1 MIQEY
6 YEKDFMEE
14 ILLVA
19 PYDKLSRLAKEIK
32 KTAGIPFS
40 VVKGNLG
47 EGLSKVQSAINNG
60 TKVILTRGGTAEYL
74 RENLQIPVIEIPVTS
89 FDMFA
94 AIDRVSSRGYKK
106 IAFITT
112 SNIIFK
118 TDYFNKIADITM
130 EFESCKKVN
139 EIQGKVK
146 YLIDNNGIEAVIGD
160 VIATREAM
168 MNGIYGELLESG
180 QESIIQGINEAKR
193 VLEISKK
200 ERTRVKEFEAI
211 LNMIGEG
218 VLTIDKE
225 NKVTVYNSSA
235 ERIFGSSKEHVVG
248 NDINKSLPSSTLG
261 GILEKNQEEKDILL
275 EINDKKIVSNRIP
288 IIIDDKVQG
297 AVAIFEEISNIQK
310 MELNIRKKLSE
321 KGFVAKHTFSDIV
334 GESEEMVG
342 VKNQAIKYAKSES
355 TILIYGE
362 TGTGKELFSQSIH
375 NESRKANMPFVS
387 VNCAALSESL
397 LESELFGYEEGAFT
411 GATKGGK
418 RGLFELAHGGTL
430 FLDEIGEISLG
441 FQSKLLRVLQE
452 KEVRRIGGDRVV
464 PIDVRIL
471 CATNKDL
478 IEEVEKGNFREDLY
492 YRLSTLELNLV
503 PLRFR
508 KKDIIPMAISFLKEV
523 CVNEGKCLIW
533 KNNDIFKSLLNY
545 DWKGNARELHNF
557 IERLVVTS
565 DNKLD
570 ERIIIEALNYKT
582 KVKVAK
588 NEISIKVS
596 NNLKEMESEI
606 LKSLIN
612 QYNGDKDRLCEEF
625 NMSKTTLWRK
635 LNFKSEK

>member
-1 MIQEY
+1 
-6 YEKDFMEE
+6 MEE
-14 ILLVA
+14 ILIVA
-19 PYDKLSRLAKEIK
+19 PYDELSRLAKEIN
-32 KTAGIPFS
+32 KTVEIPFS
-40 VVKGNLG
+40 VVKGNLD
-47 EGLSKVQSAINNG
+47 EGLNKVKSAIENG
-60 TKVILTRGGTAEYL
+60 TRIILTRGGTAEYL
-74 RENLQIPVIEIPVTS
+74 RKSLQVPVIEIPVTS
-89 FDMFA
+89 FDMLN
-94 AIDRVSSRGYKK
+94 AIDNVSSKGYKK

-112 SNIIFK
+112 SNIIIK
-118 TDYFNKIADITM
+118 NDYFNKIMDITM
-130 EFESCKKVN
+130 QFESCKKVS
-139 EIQGKVK
+139 EIHNKVK
-146 YLIDNNGIEAVIGD
+146 YLIYNHGIEAVIGD
-160 VIATREAM
+160 VIATSEAVK
-168 MNGIYGELLESG
+168 NGIHGELLESG
-180 QESIIQGINEAKR
+180 QESIIQGLNEARR
-193 VLEISKK
+193 VLEIGKK

-248 NDINKSLPSSTLG
+248 NDIDKCLPSSTLG
-261 GILEKNQEEKDILL
+261 GILGKNEQEKDILL
-275 EINDKKIVSNRIP
+275 EINDKKVVSNRIP

-321 KGFVAKHTFSDIV
+321 KGFIAKHSFSDIV
-334 GESEEMVG
+334 CESEEMVR
-342 VKNQAIKYAKSES
+342 VKHQAIKYAKSES

-375 NESRKANMPFVS
+375 NESRKVNMPFVS

-411 GATKGGK
+411 GAIKGGK

-452 KEVRRIGGDRVV
+452 KEIRRIGGDKVV

-471 CATNKDL
+471 CATNKNL
-478 IEEVEKGNFREDLY
+478 LEEVEKGNFREDLY

-523 CVNEGKCLIW
+523 CVNEGKCLKW
-533 KNNDIFKSLLNY
+533 KNNDIFKPLLNY
-545 DWKGNARELHNF
+545 DWKGNARELRNF
-557 IERLVVTS
+557 VERLVVTS
-565 DNKLD
+565 DNNKLD
-570 ERIIIEALNYKT
+570 ERIIVETLNYK
-582 KVKVAK
+582 KEVRISK

-612 QYNGDKDRLCEEF
+612 QYNGDKDRLCENF
-625 NMSKTTLWRK
+625 KISRTTLWRK

>member
-1 MIQEY
+1 M
-6 YEKDFMEE
+6 EK

-47 EGLSKVQSAINNG
+47 EGLSKVKSAINNG

-89 FDMFA
+89 FDMFN
-94 AIDRVSSRGYKK
+94 AIDRVSSKEYKK

-168 MNGIYGELLESG
+168 KNGIYGELLESG
-180 QESIIQGINEAKR
+180 QESIIQGLNEAKR
-193 VLEISKK
+193 ILEISKK
-200 ERTRVKEFEAI
+200 ERARVKEFEAI

-235 ERIFGSSKEHVVG
+235 EIIFGSSKEHVVG
-248 NDINKSLPSSTLG
+248 NDINKCLPSSTLG
-261 GILEKNQEEKDILL
+261 GILEKNKEEKDILL

-452 KEVRRIGGDRVV
+452 KEVRRIGGDKVV

-471 CATNKDL
+471 CATNKNL

-533 KNNDIFKSLLNY
+533 KDDNIFKSLLNY
-545 DWKGNARELHNF
+545 DWKGNARELRNF

-565 DNKLD
+565 DNNKLD
-570 ERIIIEALNYKT
+570 ERIVIETLNYKR

-596 NNLKEMESEI
+596 KNLKEMESEI

-612 QYNGDKDRLCEEF
+612 QYNGDKDRLCEDF
-625 NMSKTTLWRK
+625 KMSKTTLWRK

>member
-1 MIQEY
+1 
-6 YEKDFMEE
+6 MEE

-19 PYDKLSRLAKEIK
+19 PYDKLSSLAKEIK

-47 EGLSKVQSAINNG
+47 EGLSKVKSAINNG

-89 FDMFA
+89 FDMLN
-94 AIDRVSSRGYKK
+94 AIDRVSSKEYKK

-146 YLIDNNGIEAVIGD
+146 YLIENNGIEAVIGD

-168 MNGIYGELLESG
+168 KNGIYGELLESG
-180 QESIIQGINEAKR
+180 QESIIQGLNEAKR
-193 VLEISKK
+193 ILEISKK
-200 ERTRVKEFEAI
+200 ERARVKEFEAI

-235 ERIFGSSKEHVVG
+235 ERIFGSNKEYVVG
-248 NDINKSLPSSTLG
+248 NDINKCLPSSTLG
-261 GILEKNQEEKDILL
+261 GILKKNEEEKDILL

-342 VKNQAIKYAKSES
+342 VKNKAIKYAKSES

-452 KEVRRIGGDRVV
+452 KEVRRIGGDKVI

-471 CATNKDL
+471 CATNKNL

-492 YRLSTLELNLV
+492 YRLSILELNLV

-523 CVNEGKCLIW
+523 CVNEGKCLKW
-533 KNNDIFKSLLNY
+533 KGNDIFQPLLNY
-545 DWKGNARELHNF
+545 DWKGNARELRNF
-557 IERLVVTS
+557 VERLVVTS
-565 DNKLD
+565 DNNKLD
-570 ERIIIEALNYKT
+570 ERIVIEVLNYKR
-582 KVKVAK
+582 KVKVPK

-612 QYNGDKDRLCEEF
+612 QYNGDKDKLCEDF
-625 NMSKTTLWRK
+625 NISKTTLWRK